1 MKKRKKKKKHRFGLK
16 KSLKLILPVLLVAFS
31 IYYAIILL
39 QKPASDIIKLNYEI
53 IPIISSHRGIILR
66 HETINNTLNS
76 GVFSAQIEQAER
88 VKNAQLIGKVEVSN
102 FQDAE
107 FEERVSNSYLLD
119 ETNLDE
125 EVQDVYAYLLSSL
138 KNNDF
143 ITAGYLKEELQ
154 SKLERMKKLKNE
166 SSQNAFE
173 LRQKQYKNVGDASAK
188 VGETI
193 NLYSNESGVV
203 SFLIDSLEN
212 DVNYNN
218 RYQIDYERL
227 WNSDIDVV
235 DTRSKNL
242 IKGQPVF
249 KIIKPNVW
257 YIAVKVPREDL
268 DLFKLQSNVF
278 LDADDKK
285 VEATIYEIF
294 DANNFGVAILK
305 INHQLSML
313 FEDRVVDITLIRNE
327 VRGVAIPKTAIV
339 KQNNELGVYII
350 TLANRLKYIP
360 VDVMEDDGDRYIV
373 HEGTIRRKNA
383 NDEIEI
389 LNTVRNGDL
398 IINHANKH
406 KEGEFIDDVTR

>member
-1 MKKRKKKKKHRFGLK
+1 MKKRKKKKRYKSGFK
-16 KSLKLILPVLLVAFS
+16 KMVKLLFLVSLVAFPL
-31 IYYAIILL
+31 YYIITLL
-39 QKPASDIIKLNYEI
+39 QKPATDIIKLNYEI
-53 IPIISSHRGIILR
+53 IPIISSHKGIILR

-76 GVFSAQIEQAER
+76 GVFNADIDQAER
-88 VKNAQLIGKVEVSN
+88 VKNHQLVGKVEVSN

-107 FEERVSNSYLLD
+107 FEERISNSFLLD
-119 ETNLDE
+119 ESNLDD
-125 EVQDVYAYLLSSL
+125 EVRDVYQYLLSSL
-138 KNNDF
+138 KSNDF

-154 SKLERMKKLKNE
+154 SKLKRMKKLKSE

-173 LRQKQYKNVGDASAK
+173 LKQNQHKNVGDATAK
-188 VGETI
+188 AGETI
-193 NLYSNESGVV
+193 SLYSNESGVV
-203 SFLIDSLEN
+203 SFLIDSLEH

-218 RYQIDYERL
+218 RYQIDYEKL
-227 WNSDIDVV
+227 WDSEITAV

-257 YIAVKVPREDL
+257 YIAIRVPREDL
-268 DLFKLQSNVF
+268 DLFKLQSKVYV
-278 LDADDKK
+278 DADDKK
-285 VEATIYEIF
+285 VEAMIYEIF
-294 DANNFGVAILK
+294 DANNDGVAILK
-305 INHQLSML
+305 ISTQLSML
-313 FEDRVVDITLIRNE
+313 FEDRVIDITLIRDE

-339 KQNNELGVYII
+339 KKNNELGVYII
-350 TLANRLKYIP
+350 TLVNRLKYIP